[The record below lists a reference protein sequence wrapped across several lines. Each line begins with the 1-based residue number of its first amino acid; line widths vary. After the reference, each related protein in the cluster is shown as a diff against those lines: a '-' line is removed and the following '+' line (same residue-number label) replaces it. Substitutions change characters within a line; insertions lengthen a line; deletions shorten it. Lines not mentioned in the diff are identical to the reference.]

1 MAHGGELGCLPSC
14 TQVPLLFLLT
24 VQEVNGFDHGRGL
37 RQGDPVLSL
46 LFVLAIDPPQR
57 LFDRATQ
64 LGMLQPIQHRS
75 VKLRVSLYADDET
88 MFFEFDDA
96 RDQCNA

>member
-1 MAHGGELGCLPSC
+1 M
-14 TQVPLLFLLT
+14 
-24 VQEVNGFDHGRGL
+24 
-37 RQGDPVLSL
+37 
-46 LFVLAIDPPQR
+46 FVLAIDPPQR